1 MILKYFTSEKKLDLE
16 VIQNQYFKYFKIRK
30 SFILK
35 YFTIE
40 KNVDFE
46 VIYFTN
52 EENVDFKVLQNQ
64 GLQSMF
70 SPAQAHH
77 S

>member
-1 MILKYFTSEKKLDLE
+1 MMINDDELLE
-16 VIQNQYFKYFKIRK
+16 VLQNQHF
-30 SFILK
+30 K

-64 GLQSMF
+64 VLQSMF